1 LFKVNSM
8 KYFIDYFLIVI
19 IFPIFVI
26 IFPLISMMILIFDSS
41 PIIYSQ
47 KRVGLGGKEFSL
59 YKFRTMSVSSDES
72 VHKEHYKDLSSNK
85 KIEPSLT
92 PDDPIRIENDDRIT
106 KIGSILR
113 KTSLDELP
121 NLLNVLRGQMSFV
134 GPRPLVKYESDLYG
148 EYSKKRNSVKPGIT
162 GLAQIQGRLDL
173 SLQER
178 LYWDVE
184 YVEKKSFYYDL
195 MIILKTVVSV
205 LSRRGAN

>member
-1 LFKVNSM
+1 M

-26 IFPLISMMILIFDSS
+26 LFPLISLMILIFDSS

-106 KIGSILR
+106 KIGSFLR

-148 EYSKKRNSVKPGIT
+148 EYSIKRNSVKPGIT

-178 LYWDVE
+178 LYWDIE

-195 MIILKTVVSV
+195 LIILKTVISV

>member
-1 LFKVNSM
+1 M
-8 KYFIDYFLIVI
+8 KYFVDYFLIVI
-19 IFPIFVI
+19 IFPIFLI
-26 IFPLISMMILIFDSS
+26 IFPLISLMILIFDSS

-178 LYWDVE
+178 LYWDIE

-195 MIILKTVVSV
+195 IIILKTVVSV

>member
-1 LFKVNSM
+1 M

-26 IFPLISMMILIFDSS
+26 IFPLISLMILIFDSS

-106 KIGSILR
+106 KIGLILR

-121 NLLNVLRGQMSFV
+121 NLLNVLLGQMSFV

-178 LYWDVE
+178 LYWDIE

-195 MIILKTVVSV
+195 FIIFKTVISV

>member
-1 LFKVNSM
+1 M

-26 IFPLISMMILIFDSS
+26 IFPLISLMILIFDSS

-47 KRVGLGGKEFSL
+47 KRVGLSGKEFSL

-121 NLLNVLRGQMSFV
+121 NLLNVLLGQMSFV

-178 LYWDVE
+178 LYWDIE

-195 MIILKTVVSV
+195 LIIFKTVISV

>member
-1 LFKVNSM
+1 M
-8 KYFIDYFLIVI
+8 KYLLDIILLIFILPISIIVLPI
-19 IFPIFVI
+19 ISI
-26 IFPLISMMILIFDSS
+26 LILIFDSG

-47 KRVGLGGKEFSL
+47 KRVGLNGKEFSL

-72 VHKEHYKDLSSNK
+72 IHEEHYKDLSINK

-92 PDDPIRIENDDRIT
+92 PNDPIRIENDDRIT
-106 KIGSILR
+106 KIGLVLR

-178 LYWDVE
+178 LYWDIE
-184 YVEKKSFYYDL
+184 YIEKKSFYYDML
-195 MIILKTVVSV
+195 IILKTVVSV

>member
-1 LFKVNSM
+1 M

-19 IFPIFVI
+19 FFPIFVI
-26 IFPLISMMILIFDSS
+26 LFPLISLMILIFDSS

-106 KIGSILR
+106 KIGSFLR

-178 LYWDVE
+178 LYWDIE

-195 MIILKTVVSV
+195 LIILKTVISV

>member
-1 LFKVNSM
+1 M

-26 IFPLISMMILIFDSS
+26 IFPLISLMILIFDSS

-72 VHKEHYKDLSSNK
+72 VHKKHYKDLSSNK

-121 NLLNVLRGQMSFV
+121 NLLNVLLGQMSFV

-178 LYWDVE
+178 LYWDIE

-195 MIILKTVVSV
+195 IIILKTVVSV

>member
-1 LFKVNSM
+1 M

-26 IFPLISMMILIFDSS
+26 IFPLISLMILIFDSS

-47 KRVGLGGKEFSL
+47 KRVGLSGEEFSL

-121 NLLNVLRGQMSFV
+121 NLLNVLLGQMSFV

-148 EYSKKRNSVKPGIT
+148 DYSIKRNSVKPGIT

-178 LYWDVE
+178 LYWDIE

-195 MIILKTVVSV
+195 FIIFKTVISV

>member
-1 LFKVNSM
+1 M

-26 IFPLISMMILIFDSS
+26 MFPLISLMILIFDSS

-72 VHKEHYKDLSSNK
+72 VHKKHYKDLSSNK

-106 KIGSILR
+106 KIGSFLR

-178 LYWDVE
+178 LYWDIE

-195 MIILKTVVSV
+195 LIILKTVISV

>member
-1 LFKVNSM
+1 M

-19 IFPIFVI
+19 IFPFFVI

-121 NLLNVLRGQMSFV
+121 NLLNVLLGQMSFV

-178 LYWDVE
+178 LYWDIE

-195 MIILKTVVSV
+195 LIIFKTVISV

>member
-1 LFKVNSM
+1 M

-26 IFPLISMMILIFDSS
+26 IFPLISLMILIFDSS

-72 VHKEHYKDLSSNK
+72 VHKEHYKDLSNNK

-106 KIGSILR
+106 KIGSFLR

-178 LYWDVE
+178 LYWDIE

-195 MIILKTVVSV
+195 LIILKTVISV

>member
-1 LFKVNSM
+1 M

-26 IFPLISMMILIFDSS
+26 IFPLISLMILIFDSS

-47 KRVGLGGKEFSL
+47 KRVGLGGKEFLL

-121 NLLNVLRGQMSFV
+121 NLLNVLLGQMSFV

-148 EYSKKRNSVKPGIT
+148 EYSIKRNSVKPGIT

-178 LYWDVE
+178 LYWDIE

-195 MIILKTVVSV
+195 FIIFKTVISV